1 MELKDNL
8 SKSGNLEETI
18 KDFFGNSNKKD
29 TKSNPSGCLG
39 CLGLIILIVTISII
53 ADSFK
58 SCSQSVSSRKDEKIL
73 AELLAGK
80 TYSGESEWT
89 RVMGALMKHS
99 VQVHFSK
106 NSKGELIGDVTLK
119 TYSNMDKT
127 YVEHLIC
134 DIVCEYRNESSMIIS
149 SSPYNIKDESGN
161 KWGGIWELTVDYS
174 EVKQHIIPKT
184 INCIVGESWFSLYL
198 QGSVNSHLIVPEK
211 DLLSQK
217 IRNSETVM
225 ENNRNGKNES
235 INFII
240 STT

>member
-89 RVMGALMKHS
+89 RVMGHMVKASIRVDFVKEGGGVPSLRRPHLAPLHPGRCTLGHHIAIPSFPGLPQCTS
-99 VQVHFSK
+99 V
-106 NSKGELIGDVTLK
+106 
-119 TYSNMDKT
+119 Y
-127 YVEHLIC
+127 
-134 DIVCEYRNESSMIIS
+134 
-149 SSPYNIKDESGN
+149 P
-161 KWGGIWELTVDYS
+161 
-174 EVKQHIIPKT
+174 
-184 INCIVGESWFSLYL
+184 
-198 QGSVNSHLIVPEK
+198 
-211 DLLSQK
+211 
-217 IRNSETVM
+217 
-225 ENNRNGKNES
+225 
-235 INFII
+235 
-240 STT
+240 